1 MTSTFS
7 HAMGNRIGQL
17 ICEHRRRAGLSQ
29 RELAG
34 QAGVSLGALRDLEQG
49 RTLWPRW
56 GSVESIAIALGL
68 DSSQHDELVIAWSA
82 GTQRR
87 PLAAATGSRVS
98 RRMPGGVQLGILGPF
113 TTTLGGQPV
122 DLGPV
127 RQRTVLA
134 LLALS
139 GDRSV
144 RLAELIDLFWPDQPP
159 ATASTIVHG
168 YISRLRRLLKPARA
182 ADGHRHLLTCHRQAY
197 RLEAGAC
204 CQLDSASFQ
213 QLVRSGQAAGVG
225 GNPARATE
233 MYDRALAL
241 WRGTA
246 LEDIELLHEHPL
258 VTRLNNQRS
267 DTVIRFADTAFLI
280 GGHGLVVPHLRDL
293 CARDVLN
300 EQAVA
305 RLLLALAATGQRAT
319 AIAAFRQFQVRL
331 HQELRIEPGRD
342 VIRAYSQIAAAN

>member
-1 MTSTFS
+1 MASTFGL
-7 HAMGNRIGQL
+7 AMGNRIGQL
-17 ICEHRRRAGLSQ
+17 ICEHRQRAGLSQ

-34 QAGVSLGALRDLEQG
+34 RAGVSLGALRDLEQG

-68 DSSQHDELVIAWSA
+68 DSGQHDELVIAWSA

-87 PLAAATGSRVS
+87 PLAATGSRVS
-98 RRMPGGVQLGILGPF
+98 RRVPGGVQLGILGPL
-113 TTTLGGQPV
+113 TATLGGQPV

-159 ATASTIVHG
+159 ATASTIVQG
-168 YISRLRRLLKPARA
+168 YISRLRRLLKPVRS

-204 CQLDSASFQ
+204 GHLDSAAFQ
-213 QLVRSGQAAGVG
+213 QLERSGQAAGAG
-225 GNPARATE
+225 GNVARATE
-233 MYDRALAL
+233 MYERALGL
-241 WRGTA
+241 WRGSA

-280 GGHGLVVPHLRDL
+280 GGHGLVLPHLREL

-305 RLLLALAATGQRAT
+305 RLLLALAATGQRAA
-319 AIAAFRQFQVRL
+319 AIATFRQLQVRL

>member
-7 HAMGNRIGQL
+7 RAMGNRIGQL
-17 ICEHRRRAGLSQ
+17 ICEYRRRAGLSQ

-34 QAGVSLGALRDLEQG
+34 RAGVSLGALRDLEQG

-56 GSVESIAIALGL
+56 GSVESIAVVLGL
-68 DSSQHDELVIAWSA
+68 DSSQHDELVIAWGA

-87 PLAAATGSRVS
+87 PLAASGPRGP
-98 RRMPGGVQLGILGPF
+98 RRTPGGVQLGILGPL
-113 TTTLGGQPV
+113 TATLGGQPV

-139 GDRSV
+139 GDRGV

-168 YISRLRRLLKPARA
+168 YISRLRRLLKPGQA
-182 ADGHRHLLTCHRQAY
+182 ADSQRLLFTCQRQAY

-204 CQLDSASFQ
+204 CQLDSAAFQ
-213 QLVRSGQAAGVG
+213 QLAHSGQAAGAG
-225 GNPARATE
+225 GNQARATE
-233 MYDRALAL
+233 MYERALGL
-241 WRGTA
+241 WRGSA
-246 LEDIELLHEHPL
+246 VEDIELLHEHPL
-258 VTRLNNQRS
+258 VTRLNNHRS
-267 DTVIRFADTAFLI
+267 DTVIRFADTAFPI
-280 GGHGLVVPHLRDL
+280 GGHGQVLPHLRDL
-293 CARDVLN
+293 CARDALN
-300 EQAVA
+300 ERAAA
-305 RLLLALAATGQRAT
+305 RLLLALAATGQRAA
-319 AIAAFRQFQVRL
+319 AIAAFRQLQVRL

-342 VIRAYSQIAAAN
+342 VVRAYSQIAAAH